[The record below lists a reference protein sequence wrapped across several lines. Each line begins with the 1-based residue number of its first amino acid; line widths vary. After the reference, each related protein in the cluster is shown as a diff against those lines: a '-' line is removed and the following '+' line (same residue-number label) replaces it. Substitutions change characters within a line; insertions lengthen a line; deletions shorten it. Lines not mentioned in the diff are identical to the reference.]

1 MDPNDLKAKFFA
13 RTMHTP
19 DDEARAARR
28 AALRE
33 VSRLLIPLH
42 RALIDAVKDDYAFA
56 YGRVDQPT
64 HLLGLLNE
72 DPFFAW
78 LKPITTLIVDID
90 EMARRDFEP
99 ADVAGIA
106 DRVEAMFGS
115 SPNPEFAKKYIP
127 ILQRNVDVAM
137 GHAAL
142 RKPVAK
148 LRSGSRELAA
158 PG

>member
-1 MDPNDLKAKFFA
+1 MDQNDLKAKLFA

-33 VSRLLIPLH
+33 ISRLLIPLH
-42 RALIDAVKDDYAFA
+42 RALIDAARDDYAFA
-56 YGRVDQPT
+56 YGPVDQPT
-64 HLLGLLNE
+64 RLLALLNE

-90 EMARRDFEP
+90 EMARRDFEL
-99 ADVAGIA
+99 ADAAGIA
-106 DRVEAMFGS
+106 DRVESMFGS
-115 SPNPEFAKKYIP
+115 SPNPEFAQKYIP
-127 ILQRNVDVAM
+127 LLQRSVDVAI

-142 RKPVAK
+142 RKPMAN
-148 LRSGSRELAA
+148 LR
-158 PG
+158 

>member
-1 MDPNDLKAKFFA
+1 MDPNDLKAKLFA

-19 DDEARAARR
+19 DDPVRAARR

-33 VSRLLIPLH
+33 ISRLLIPLH

-56 YGRVDQPT
+56 YGPVEQPT
-64 HLLGLLNE
+64 RLLGLLNE

-78 LKPITTLIVDID
+78 IKPITTLIVDID

-99 ADVAGIA
+99 AEVAGIA

-115 SPNPEFAKKYIP
+115 APDPEFAKKYIP

-148 LRSGSRELAA
+148 LR
-158 PG
+158 